1 MKQRKKKRFP
11 LILLLLML
19 AIAFISVRRVV
30 QEGPLDFGNTFNII
44 HHTADESRGWN
55 LILVNRD
62 NYIPKDYKI
71 DLITLSNGE
80 QVDSR
85 IYPDLQAMFD
95 DARAAGLQL
104 FVRAGYRTQEKQQEL
119 LGEKT
124 EAYRNEG
131 YSRSEAEKLAKEWVA
146 VPGISEHQLGLA
158 VDINADTSVCSK
170 DAVYS
175 WLAENS
181 HKYGFILRYPPDKK
195 EITGVINEP
204 WHYRYVGKEAAEE
217 MHSSGLCLEEYIQQ
231 FD

>member
-1 MKQRKKKRFP
+1 MRYRKKRRLP
-11 LILLLLML
+11 LLLLL
-19 AIAFISVRRVV
+19 LILVIAFFSIKAVV
-30 QEGPLDFGNTFNII
+30 QEFPLDSTNVFNI

-62 NYIPKDYKI
+62 NYIPKNYEVE
-71 DLITLSNGE
+71 LTTLSNGE

-104 FVRAGYRTQEKQQEL
+104 FVRDGYRSQEEQQEIL
-119 LGEKT
+119 DEKI

-146 VPGISEHQLGLA
+146 VPGTSEHQLGLA

-181 HKYGFILRYPPDKK
+181 YKYGFIFRYPSGKK
-195 EITGVINEP
+195 DITGVINEP

-217 MHSSGLCLEEYIQQ
+217 MYLSGLCLEEYIQQ
-231 FD
+231 LS